1 VIALLVA
8 GTVAALASGDGGSS
22 KPTSGTAGLTV
33 TSAAGGNAPSTAAPP
48 STGPAPGS
56 TGPGQGQAQ
65 GQGGNVSNSSS
76 VSISIKSAVR
86 NGSGVIQVRGV
97 ATAGATATLNG
108 APIGIGPDGTWSAD
122 LPVHPGPTTVT
133 ATAVSAD
140 GSSRSSSTVTVNG

>member
-1 VIALLVA
+1 MAILVA

-22 KPTSGTAGLTV
+22 KPTSGIAGSRPTA
-33 TSAAGGNAPSTAAPP
+33 AAGGNASSVTPPPSTASVA
-48 STGPAPGS
+48 GS
-56 TGPGQGQAQ
+56 TGQ
-65 GQGGNVSNSSS
+65 GQGGKVSNSSS
-76 VSISIKSAVR
+76 VTISIKSAVS

-108 APIGIGPDGTWSAD
+108 APVVIGPDGTWSAD